1 MKKLMLSV
9 LLLAGLQLVTNAQE
23 LGLGER
29 RALKAYQDKKYP
41 EILKGIQAAAGFA
54 VPLDVKWE
62 QIAKVGD
69 AEKYE
74 LDIYWGTTI
83 FQPLE
88 KALALIAAD
97 DAGKTALKSKLKSIV
112 IMHDEKTAPA
122 SNYTNGLKFEKGVL
136 TINFTPYT
144 NTDENAMKER
154 IEAIQKFV
162 ESKL

>member
-1 MKKLMLSV
+1 M
-9 LLLAGLQLVTNAQE
+9 
-23 LGLGER
+23 
-29 RALKAYQDKKYP
+29 
-41 EILKGIQAAAGFA
+41 LKGIQAAAGFN
-54 VPLDVKWE
+54 VPVDVKWE

-69 AEKYE
+69 ADKYE
-74 LDIYWGTTI
+74 QDIYWGTTI
-83 FQPLE
+83 FQPLQ
-88 KALALIAAD
+88 KALELITVDA
-97 DAGKTALKSKLKSIV
+97 AGKAALKSKLKSIV

-122 SNYTNGLKFEKGVL
+122 SNYANGLKFEKGVL